1 LDSSQF
7 TIGGTDMD
15 EKRKSQMNPRRLWRA
30 TLVWSFFLIILGVAL
45 LVWVNTHTGIAKYV
59 PAQWTD
65 VLKAFIILIIGGVIS
80 TLVERRLFGIASD
93 KLGPQRSTTLR
104 YLTRL
109 LLFITVAISVMT
121 AFGVGIPSVIFG
133 GTFLTVIIGLAGQT
147 IFSNIIGG
155 VWLIMF
161 RPFRIGDSIGI
172 IAWQFPV
179 LMPTFPHEATRP
191 MYYGR
196 VLDINLMYTQILN
209 QDGYP
214 QLIPNGIIAQSF
226 IENRSEAG
234 LHRVRLRFDVSY
246 DVDADT
252 FTRQLR
258 DQLVREFPG
267 GINSRPEVGLADIYP
282 TAYSVVV
289 SVHSVEKEDVVRD
302 HVLRICIDIMRRLRT
317 SIPENSA
324 DGPT

>member
-1 LDSSQF
+1 
-7 TIGGTDMD
+7 MD
-15 EKRKSQMNPRRLWRA
+15 EKRKSQISTKRLWRT
-30 TLVWSFFLIILGVAL
+30 TLVWSFGLVILGVAL
-45 LVWVNTHTGIAKYV
+45 LTWVNTHAGMAKYI
-59 PAQWTD
+59 PAKWTD
-65 VLKAFIILIIGGVIS
+65 IFKAAIILIIGGIVS
-80 TLVERRLFGIASD
+80 TLIERRLFGLASV

-121 AFGVGIPSVIFG
+121 AFGVGISSVIFG

-179 LMPTFPHEATRP
+179 LMPSFPHEATRP

-209 QDGYP
+209 QNGYP

-226 IENRSEAG
+226 IENRSETG
-234 LHRVRLRFDVSY
+234 LHRIRHRFDVSY

-252 FTRQLR
+252 FTRRLR
-258 DQLVREFPG
+258 ERLEHEFPG
-267 GINSRPEVGLADIYP
+267 NEAFLPEVRLADIYP
-282 TAYSVVV
+282 TAYSVLV
-289 SVHSVEKEDVVRD
+289 SVYSLENEDLVRDQVVR
-302 HVLRICIDIMRRLRT
+302 ISIDIMQRLRLD
-317 SIPENSA
+317 SLAHP
-324 DGPT
+324 

>member
-1 LDSSQF
+1 
-7 TIGGTDMD
+7 MD
-15 EKRKSQMNPRRLWRA
+15 KKRKSQITAIKLWRT
-30 TLVWSFFLIILGVAL
+30 TLVWSFGLVILGVAL
-45 LVWVNTHTGIAKYV
+45 LVWVDTHVGVAKYI
-59 PAQWTD
+59 PPKWTD
-65 VLKAFIILIIGGVIS
+65 IFKALIILVIGSIVS
-80 TLVERRLFGIASD
+80 TLIERRLFGLASV

-104 YLTRL
+104 YITRL
-109 LLFITVAISVMT
+109 LLFITIAISVMT
-121 AFGVGIPSVIFG
+121 AFGVGIPSVLFG

-179 LMPTFPHEATRP
+179 LMPSFPHEATRP
-191 MYYGR
+191 MYYGK

-226 IENRSEAG
+226 IENRSETG
-234 LHRVRLRFDVSY
+234 LHRTRLRFDVSY

-258 DQLVREFPG
+258 EQLEHEFPG
-267 GINSRPEVGLADIYP
+267 DETFLPEVRLADVYP
-282 TAYSVVV
+282 TAYSVAV
-289 SVHSVEKEDVVRD
+289 SVYSLEKEDLVRD
-302 HVLRICIDIMRRLRT
+302 QVFRICIDIMQRLRA
-317 SIPENSA
+317 SSLL
-324 DGPT
+324 DS